1 MILVAIIHV
10 LFNSLFS
17 RLNSMKY
24 SNIPGYDDMEEHRT
38 LTSEGGS
45 GTEAFV

>member
-1 MILVAIIHV
+1 MGSKP
-10 LFNSLFS
+10 FCF
-17 RLNSMKY
+17 RLKSMTY

-38 LTSEGGS
+38 LTTGGNN